1 MMKTFAA
8 LLLSTV
14 LSTSAFAGENLG
26 VATSKADFQ
35 LTRSEVSS
43 TIYEKTLL
51 HSGDVISTQKNHVQ
65 VFSPESNVQILIG
78 QNASLQSIDEK
89 NFKISKGSM
98 VISGDEFSVI
108 TEHGPL
114 IKSNDQS
121 TMASVHLFRDDEIAL
136 QVIEGNITVSHAD
149 GSPMAN
155 VANEQGVVLTKQNG
169 AWSIKPDETGA
180 PAFFPILAQIDDEG
194 GSAVEEDEED
204 RRRFFLLTPLFIA
217 GTAATAAV
225 AGGVVVNEEIVNDD
239 DDDKDD
245 DDDTPNSP
253 IFNQNTVFTSQ

>member
-1 MMKTFAA
+1 MMKTFAT
-8 LLLSTV
+8 LLISTV
-14 LSTSAFAGENLG
+14 LTTSALAGENLG

-35 LTRSEVSS
+35 ITRSEMNS
-43 TIYEKTLL
+43 TVYEKTLL
-51 HSGDVISTQKNHVQ
+51 QSGDVISTQKNHVQ

-78 QNASLQSIDEK
+78 QEASLQSVDETK
-89 NFKISKGSM
+89 FKISKGSM
-98 VISGDEFSVI
+98 VISGDEFSVM
-108 TEHGPL
+108 TENGPT

-121 TMASVHLFRDDEIAL
+121 TMASVHLFGENEIAL
-136 QVIEGNITVSHAD
+136 QVIEGGISISQAD
-149 GSPMAN
+149 GTPMAN
-155 VANEQGVVLTKQNG
+155 VAMEQGVVLTKSNDI
-169 AWSIKPDETGA
+169 WSIKPDETGA

-225 AGGVVVNEEIVNDD
+225 AGGVVINEEVINDD
-239 DDDKDD
+239 PPDDKDD
-245 DDDTPNSP
+245 DEPNSP